1 MSAYLAAWAHR
12 RGVFMIEGGLIFAA
26 GSPLA
31 RLLRRRLA
39 IRAGRSAF
47 SLGPMLTGAAA
58 GALFN
63 RRETRKLGRE
73 IQRDLRRH
81 AVEPPH
87 GPWWHR

>member
-1 MSAYLAAWAHR
+1 
-12 RGVFMIEGGLIFAA
+12 MIEGGLIFAA

-47 SLGPMLTGAAA
+47 SLAPMLTGAAA

-63 RRETRKLGRE
+63 RRETRRLGRD
-73 IQRDLRRH
+73 IQKDLRRRE
-81 AVEPPH
+81 VR
-87 GPWWHR
+87 GPEDYDWGSR